1 MNSEILGELIKDPEI
16 AAWRKSKN
24 VISKNKIPTPFFDL
38 KEIQYRL
45 AFDEHEELTSE
56 NADLALNIFFNF
68 KPILKKEA
76 AEKAFKNW
84 QEFDHAVGY
93 LDGIE
98 TYRSVKDRPDWM
110 ERSLQNCLWL
120 EKLTESEKV
129 WNYIS
134 PIEIIVTKDRYKK
147 RAGVFIQ
154 ILCKCDW
161 EEEHGLQIVL
171 ENGDKL
177 IRVSDQDGQL
187 FNYDDE
193 N

>member
-38 KEIQYRL
+38 QEIQYRIE
-45 AFDEHEELTSE
+45 FDDNE
-56 NADLALNIFFNF
+56 DLAIATVDLVLGQFFNF
-68 KPILKKEA
+68 QPILKKEVA
-76 AEKAFKNW
+76 KKAFNNW
-84 QEFDHAVGY
+84 QEFNHAVGC

-154 ILCKCDW
+154 ILCNCDW

-187 FNYDDE
+187 FQYD